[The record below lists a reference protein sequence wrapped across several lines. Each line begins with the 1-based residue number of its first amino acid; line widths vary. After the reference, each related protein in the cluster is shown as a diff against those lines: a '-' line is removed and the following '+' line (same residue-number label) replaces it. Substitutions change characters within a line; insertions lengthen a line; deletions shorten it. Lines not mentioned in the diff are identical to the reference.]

1 MFSWQSTSLWFNCV
15 SFRRELELIDSGGE
29 NLLAE
34 CFCTAVSVTGSL
46 PAETFLHS
54 YRATA
59 PDIIHLSI

>member
-1 MFSWQSTSLWFNCV
+1 
-15 SFRRELELIDSGGE
+15 LELIDSGGE